1 MKIQAARQLLTI
13 LLVVV
18 NYDVIQCDEGTLKL
32 STLSEG
38 MFFKL
43 NIFKTQLLM
52 FFIISKLIKSRI
64 SFLGYNL
71 YLSKVYYIKCIKFNK
86 LRTNI

>member
-38 MFFKL
+38 MFFFNQINLKPNFYFFILFLKLL
-43 NIFKTQLLM
+43 NIGLVF
-52 FFIISKLIKSRI
+52 
-64 SFLGYNL
+64 
-71 YLSKVYYIKCIKFNK
+71 
-86 LRTNI
+86 

>member
-1 MKIQAARQLLTI
+1 MKIQAARQLITI

-38 MFFKL
+38 MFFFNQINLKPNFYFFILFLKLL
-43 NIFKTQLLM
+43 NIGLVF
-52 FFIISKLIKSRI
+52 
-64 SFLGYNL
+64 
-71 YLSKVYYIKCIKFNK
+71 
-86 LRTNI
+86 